1 MAALTEASA
10 ERLVDCAELPTREV
24 NALLRGLADGDAV
37 RLTNLDARHNI
48 AVGLHV
54 RAQITIDGDAGYYV
68 AGLCDGPDVVVT
80 GHAGNG
86 AAENLQSGSLTV
98 AGDVGAGLAA
108 TMRGGRAV
116 VAGSTGARCGA
127 LMKGGDVLVGGSVGA
142 FSGFMMQRGRIVIC
156 GDAGEHLGDS
166 LYEGKI
172 YVGGEIASLGA
183 DAQAAP
189 ATAEEEAEL
198 REHCAA
204 HGIEPPASF
213 TAVTSMRTLYT
224 FDAGAW
230 KSGDV

>member
-1 MAALTEASA
+1 MATVTEH
-10 ERLVDCAELPTREV
+10 EIDCADLQTREV
-24 NALLRGLADGDAV
+24 NTLLRGLDDGDQV
-37 RLTNLDARHNI
+37 RLTNLDARHNV
-48 AVGLHV
+48 AVGLHGKT
-54 RAQITIDGDAGYYV
+54 QITIEGDAGYYV
-68 AGLCDGPDVVVT
+68 AGLCDGPDIVVT

-116 VAGSTGARCGA
+116 VAGSTGARAGV

-142 FSGFMMQRGRIVIC
+142 FSCFMMQRGRMVIC

-198 REHCAA
+198 RAHCEA
-204 HGIEPPASF
+204 HGITPPPSF
-213 TAVTSMRTLYT
+213 TAVTSMRTLYN

-230 KSGDV
+230 KSS

>member
-1 MAALTEASA
+1 MATVTE
-10 ERLVDCAELPTREV
+10 RDIDCADLSTREI
-24 NALLRGLADGDAV
+24 NTLLRGLADGDHV

-48 AVGLHV
+48 AVGLHC
-54 RAQITIDGDAGYYV
+54 RAQITLEGDAGYYV

-116 VAGSTGARCGA
+116 VAGSTGARAGV

-142 FSGFMMQRGRIVIC
+142 FSCFMMQRGRMVIC

-198 REHCAA
+198 RAHCEA
-204 HGIEPPASF
+204 HGITPPPSF
-213 TAVTSMRTLYT
+213 TAVTSMRTLYS

-230 KSGDV
+230 KSGD